1 MDILKTAHE
10 WAKVELVTTKIFML
24 SGIVFIAIGTGF
36 WLLGKSDVAR
46 SFIWPQIVVGV
57 LLLTVGVGLHFAYLN
72 RMNGYLDALNKDV
85 LSFVQSE
92 IDYANKTIASY
103 EGTVFKVLPLIVAVA
118 SILIVF
124 IHQPIWRAICISTIA
139 MMTVIMTI
147 DGTANAR
154 MKEYKQQMEEAQ
166 LSLN

>member
-24 SGIVFIAIGTGF
+24 FGIVFIAIGTGF

-57 LLLTVGVGLHFAYLN
+57 LLLTVGVGLHVAYLN
-72 RMNGYLDALNKDV
+72 RMNGYLDAFNKDV

-103 EGTVFKVLPLIVAVA
+103 EGTVFKVIPLIVAFA

-166 LSLN
+166 LSLS

>member
-57 LLLTVGVGLHFAYLN
+57 LLLSVGVGLHVAYLN
-72 RMNGYLDALNKDV
+72 RMNGYLDAFNKDV

-103 EGTVFKVLPLIVAVA
+103 EGTVFKVIPLIVAVA

-166 LSLN
+166 LSLS

>member
-57 LLLTVGVGLHFAYLN
+57 LLLTVGVGLHIAYLN
-72 RMNGYLDALNKDV
+72 RMNGYLDAFNKDV

-103 EGTVFKVLPLIVAVA
+103 EGTVFKVIPLIVAVA

-166 LSLN
+166 LSLS

>member
-57 LLLTVGVGLHFAYLN
+57 LLLSVGVGLHVAYLN
-72 RMNGYLDALNKDV
+72 RMNGYLDAFNKDV

-103 EGTVFKVLPLIVAVA
+103 EGTVFKVIPLIVAVA

-147 DGTANAR
+147 DGTANVW

-166 LSLN
+166 LSLS